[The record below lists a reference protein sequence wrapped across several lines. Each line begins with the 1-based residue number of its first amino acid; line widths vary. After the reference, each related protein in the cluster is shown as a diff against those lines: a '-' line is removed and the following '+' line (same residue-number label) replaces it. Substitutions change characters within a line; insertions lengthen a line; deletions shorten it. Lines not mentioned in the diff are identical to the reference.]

1 MPAPTA
7 RIRVGIDVGG
17 TFTDAVMVRGGR
29 LRMTKARTTPADFS
43 RGFVD
48 ALEALPG
55 VSAADVD
62 YLVHGSTVAANAI
75 VQGRTA
81 RVGLLTTAGFADT
94 LPIGTQQR
102 AALYDLHR
110 PRPGPLV
117 PDGLR
122 LEARERV
129 APDGAVVEPLDEN
142 DVTRAAG
149 RFARAGVEAVAVCF
163 LFSFVNPEHELAAE
177 RLLRRA
183 LPDVPVTLSCRVAPE
198 LREYPRTA
206 TTAINASLLPLVGRY
221 IDDVSSRLRDAGV
234 GAPLHLMQ
242 SNGGVAVADAVARQP
257 VALLASGPAAGVIG
271 AARMGA
277 LAGARDLLTF
287 DMGGTTADVGLVVGG
302 DPQLRYRGEAAGH
315 PVSLP
320 QIDVLSVGAGGGSI
334 ASVDR
339 FGALH
344 VGPESAGADP
354 GPAGY
359 GLGGDRAT
367 VTDAHAVLGTLDPD
381 RALGGRITLDVRAS
395 RRAVERDVARPLRL
409 GVADAARAIL
419 RVADADDG
427 AGAPGDLGRPRP
439 RPAPVLAGRVRRRRA
454 DARLRDRRRAGRLT
468 RDPAPAPGRRIG
480 PRPAPLRR
488 PLRPSAELGAA
499 RRLASGRPTCAARW
513 PASIARPAG
522 SSGERATNGAG
533 SMPWS
538 TCAIAVR
545 RSS

>member
-142 DVTRAAG
+142 DVARAAG

-183 LPDVPVTLSCRVAPE
+183 LPDVPVTLSCR
-198 LREYPRTA
+198 
-206 TTAINASLLPLVGRY
+206 
-221 IDDVSSRLRDAGV
+221 
-234 GAPLHLMQ
+234 
-242 SNGGVAVADAVARQP
+242 
-257 VALLASGPAAGVIG
+257 
-271 AARMGA
+271 
-277 LAGARDLLTF
+277 
-287 DMGGTTADVGLVVGG
+287 
-302 DPQLRYRGEAAGH
+302 
-315 PVSLP
+315 
-320 QIDVLSVGAGGGSI
+320 GGS
-334 ASVDR
+334 
-339 FGALH
+339 
-344 VGPESAGADP
+344 
-354 GPAGY
+354 
-359 GLGGDRAT
+359 
-367 VTDAHAVLGTLDPD
+367 
-381 RALGGRITLDVRAS
+381 
-395 RRAVERDVARPLRL
+395 
-409 GVADAARAIL
+409 
-419 RVADADDG
+419 
-427 AGAPGDLGRPRP
+427 
-439 RPAPVLAGRVRRRRA
+439 
-454 DARLRDRRRAGRLT
+454 
-468 RDPAPAPGRRIG
+468 
-480 PRPAPLRR
+480 
-488 PLRPSAELGAA
+488 
-499 RRLASGRPTCAARW
+499 
-513 PASIARPAG
+513 
-522 SSGERATNGAG
+522 
-533 SMPWS
+533 
-538 TCAIAVR
+538 
-545 RSS
+545 